1 MRSIVQLAGLVILFL
16 HLSTSGAAHSALA
29 TGATGELAAKVD
41 AIFKNTANA
50 PAPGCALGVRYAG
63 QAILRRA
70 YGQADLEHDI
80 ANTPD
85 TIFEAGSIAKQF
97 TAAAILLLAQ
107 DGKLSLSD
115 SVHKYLPEL
124 PDYGSRIS
132 IDHLLTHTSGL
143 RDWGSLVEIA
153 GWPRGTRAFTMEQ
166 ALALI
171 VRQRALNFTPGTEY
185 SYSNTGYVLAALIV
199 QRVSGQSLAEFS
211 RKRMFVPLGMAHTSW
226 RDNFRRVVPQRAIA
240 YSKEGEGYEQDMPF
254 EDVYG
259 HGGLL
264 SSVGDLLIWNE
275 ALKQNKLGSEITQQ
289 LQHQATL
296 TDGRLSDYG
305 RGLVMQDYR
314 TTKEV
319 AHDGSTAGYRTWLG
333 SFPQHDLS
341 IALLCNS
348 GAAKPG
354 RIAHELAQVI
364 LALPGEPILPA
375 VPLTLAHAVYAG
387 SFFNQRNATRVSLTY
402 RDGQLMLP
410 GGTLLRQAGADIF
423 AVKSGTFTFAGH
435 NNFIARAPGSE
446 TTGYQRVMGATQKL
460 SAYSGRYRNDE
471 LMVTYEVSPEGEQ
484 LAFRLSDKSDT
495 VFHLTPLAADTF
507 GGDYLVLRFKR
518 NAAKK
523 IIGASVTS
531 ERMFDLAFHRT
542 KD

>member
-1 MRSIVQLAGLVILFL
+1 MRFIVQLAGLVILFL
-16 HLSTSGAAHSALA
+16 HLGAASAAHGDLV
-29 TGATGELAAKVD
+29 AKVD
-41 AIFKNTANA
+41 AIFKSTANA
-50 PAPGCALGVRYAG
+50 PAPGCALGLRYAD
-63 QAILRRA
+63 QPIMTRA
-70 YGQADLEHDI
+70 YGQTDLEHGI
-80 ANTPD
+80 SNTPD
-85 TIFEAGSIAKQF
+85 TIFEAGSVSKQF

-153 GWPRGTRAFTMEQ
+153 GWPRGTRAVTMEQ

-171 VRQRALNFTPGTEY
+171 VRQRSLNFTPGTEY

-199 QRVSGQSLAEFS
+199 QRISGQSLAEFT
-211 RKRMFVPLGMAHTSW
+211 RKRMFVPLGMSHTSW

-240 YSKEGEGYEQDMPF
+240 YSKEGDGYEQDMPF

-296 TDGRLSDYG
+296 SDGRLSDYG
-305 RGLVMQDYR
+305 HGLFMQEYLGV
-314 TTKEV
+314 KEISHGG
-319 AHDGSTAGYRTWLG
+319 ATAGYRTWLG
-333 SFPQHDLS
+333 RFPQHDLS

-348 GAAKPG
+348 GDAKPG
-354 RIAHELAQVI
+354 RMAHELAQAI
-364 LALPGEPILPA
+364 LALPGAPILPA
-375 VPLTLAHAVYAG
+375 VPLAFTDAALAG
-387 SFFNQRNATRVSLTY
+387 SFFNQRNATRVNLTY

-410 GGTLLRQAGADIF
+410 GDTLLRQTSANSF
-423 AVKSGTFTFAGH
+423 AVKSGTFIFAGH
-435 NNFIARAPGSE
+435 DNFIARAPGSE
-446 TTGYQRVMGATQKL
+446 TTGYQRVTGAMQNL
-460 SAYSGRYRNDE
+460 STYSGRYRNDE
-471 LMVTYEVSPEGEQ
+471 VMVTYEVSPESDK
-484 LAFRLSDKSDT
+484 LAFRLSDKPDT
-495 VFHLTPLAADTF
+495 VFHLAPLAADTF
-507 GGDYLVLRFKR
+507 GGDDIVVRFKR

-523 IIGASVTS
+523 IIGASVSS
-531 ERMFDLAFHRT
+531 ERMFDLAFQR
-542 KD
+542 KAD